1 MGTVASC
8 IMCSE
13 STVWIP
19 HILNACYCT
28 LIWILVADTLVEFR
42 LHDFSF
48 TPTRGL
54 KKGRC
59 TEVHFTFIAFYIT
72 LQRSYKK
79 QIGLFELQQ
88 WQVVTKLSNK
98 LTLNSCVPTSVRTS
112 HTSLKNDQFQLL
124 CCMTVNSL
132 YTLCFYGLPT
142 LLTWRNVRKWMDT
155 DGDLPISTDRYI
167 LHIVH
172 GFFMSV
178 NCYSLAIPVMLYVS
192 WCWIFRA
199 AKLDHGYWTPPYF
212 DCDGKVKHWVI
223 TYASPF
229 FGWDS
234 LKVKLEFK
242 WVISLIW

>member
-1 MGTVASC
+1 MVPVASL
-8 IMCSE
+8 IMCSG
-13 STVWIP
+13 STMWMSY
-19 HILNACYCT
+19 ILNACYCT
-28 LIWILVADTLVEFR
+28 LIWILVADTLVAFR
-42 LHDFSF
+42 LQDFFF

-59 TEVHFTFIAFYIT
+59 AEVNLTFIAYYIT

-88 WQVVTKLSNK
+88 WPVLTKLSNK
-98 LTLNSCVPTSVRTS
+98 LPLNSCVPTSMRNSCTS
-112 HTSLKNDQFQLL
+112 FKNDQFLLL
-124 CCMTVNSL
+124 CYVILNSL
-132 YTLCFYGLPT
+132 YTLCFYRLLT
-142 LLTWRNVRKWMDT
+142 LLTWRNVRILMDT
-155 DGDLPISTDRYI
+155 DGDRYI

-178 NCYSLAIPVMLYVS
+178 NCYSFVIPVMLYVS

-199 AKLDHGYWTPPYF
+199 ANLDHGHWTPPYF

-242 WVISLIW
+242 WVISSVR